1 MERFDSSES
10 DAIAAQIVA
19 LPEKH
24 AEFNLRYAGYAAND
38 DLKYLFEAA
47 TTARTKII
55 NSVLYTA
62 APPMLNNR
70 S

>member
-1 MERFDSSES
+1 MRSSTY
-10 DAIAAQIVA
+10 DI
-19 LPEKH
+19 
-24 AEFNLRYAGYAAND
+24 AGYAAND

-47 TTARTKII
+47 TTAKTKII